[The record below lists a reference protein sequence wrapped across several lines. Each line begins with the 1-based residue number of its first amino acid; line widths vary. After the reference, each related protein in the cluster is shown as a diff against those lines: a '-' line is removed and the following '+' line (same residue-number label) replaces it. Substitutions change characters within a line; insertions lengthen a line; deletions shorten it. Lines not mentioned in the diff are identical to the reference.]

1 MFPPGDAGFLL
12 GLAEEGDRGMYLLST
27 TLGWCCSQ
35 TRESPGAVL
44 RKVSERDRDQALA
57 ERDPGRALESRII
70 FLGDWPG

>member
-1 MFPPGDAGFLL
+1 M
-12 GLAEEGDRGMYLLST
+12 ST